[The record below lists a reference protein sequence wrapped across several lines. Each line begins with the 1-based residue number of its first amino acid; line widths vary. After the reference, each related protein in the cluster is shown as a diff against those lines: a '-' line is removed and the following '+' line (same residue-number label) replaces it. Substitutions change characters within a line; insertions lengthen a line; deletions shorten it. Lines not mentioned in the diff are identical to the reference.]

1 MLSKAPW
8 WTVPSWMG
16 ATWLPSPIFVH
27 AYSYLL
33 SQHVFYWGLAPG
45 QMLCLMVGVPPNTPV
60 SRKDIVHAP
69 TNLASSAVTLR
80 LAWMR
85 EDLEFCKRE
94 VRVFVAGN
102 LRDCINRGM
111 PMQLLS
117 SAFLAFAFPP
127 PVFMETTL
135 YDVDL
140 GRSGSKCLP
149 QARGARPV
157 PSVTQNLLMQRE

>member
-1 MLSKAPW
+1 
-8 WTVPSWMG
+8 
-16 ATWLPSPIFVH
+16 
-27 AYSYLL
+27 
-33 SQHVFYWGLAPG
+33 
-45 QMLCLMVGVPPNTPV
+45 MVGVPPNTPV